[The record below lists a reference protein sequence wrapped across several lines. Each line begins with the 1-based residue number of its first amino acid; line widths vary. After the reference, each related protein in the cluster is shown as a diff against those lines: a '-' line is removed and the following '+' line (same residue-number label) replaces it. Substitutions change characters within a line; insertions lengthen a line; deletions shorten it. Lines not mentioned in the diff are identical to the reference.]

1 MRFSTNKIT
10 QKELNNSLVEFCLS
24 QDERE
29 KVMVKK
35 RKELGYVEYKGA
47 SWKVFDPTW
56 ANDVC
61 QHYACIYCR
70 LELETSKLTS
80 MDEIIGYCM
89 KLESVTNDFFNKFV
103 QDIKQNIGLKDL
115 DVF

>member
-1 MRFSTNKIT
+1 LTNSNVYIERWQGKTIPKVVRFSTNEIT

-47 SWKVFDPTW
+47 S
-56 ANDVC
+56 
-61 QHYACIYCR
+61 
-70 LELETSKLTS
+70 
-80 MDEIIGYCM
+80 
-89 KLESVTNDFFNKFV
+89 
-103 QDIKQNIGLKDL
+103 
-115 DVF
+115 